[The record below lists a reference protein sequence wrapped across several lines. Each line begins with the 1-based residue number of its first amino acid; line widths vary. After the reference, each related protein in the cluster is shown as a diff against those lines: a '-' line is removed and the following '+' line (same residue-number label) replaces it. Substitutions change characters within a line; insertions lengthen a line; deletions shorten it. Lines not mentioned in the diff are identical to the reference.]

1 MTRFLFTLLTLVALA
16 GCSTLPSDG
25 PTARALNAGSTGQ
38 DFAGA
43 YAVVDLDY
51 ATVERIK
58 AATPARDGSLAA
70 AGGTAP
76 SDVIAIG
83 DTLAIAVFEPGGT
96 LFGGQSASGRT
107 SSGGASLPPVVVDR
121 NGAAGVPFAGA
132 VPVAGLTGPQAA
144 EAVRRA
150 LIGKVGAPQVVVS
163 IAASPSNAV
172 TVLGEVRNPGRA
184 PLSVGADRIL
194 DVIAAAGGTA
204 RPVEDIEVAVQRD
217 GQTFTAPLSIV
228 TSTFGENIRLT
239 RGDQVNLR
247 LQPRRYSTFGA
258 LGAVSQIDMGAGSL
272 PLGAALSR
280 AGGLDTNTADARSV
294 LVFRFERPE
303 VATALGLTQPAT
315 VRGVPVVYRLNLA
328 DPAGVFTAGN
338 FPVQPDDV
346 LYVPRSGAAEA
357 RKFFDFVQSITRVI
371 YDISVTSA
379 LSVN

>member
-1 MTRFLFTLLTLVALA
+1 MTRPLFTLLILIALA

-25 PTARALNAGSTGQ
+25 PNARALDTGSTGA
-38 DFAGA
+38 DVAGG

-58 AATPARDGSLAA
+58 AATPVNDASLTA
-70 AGGTAP
+70 AGGTAL
-76 SDVIAIG
+76 SDVIAVG
-83 DTLAIAVFEPGGT
+83 DTLSIAIFEPGGA
-96 LFGGQSASGRT
+96 LFGSRSASGST

-132 VPVAGLTGPQAA
+132 VHVAGLTGPQAA

-184 PLSVGADRIL
+184 PLAVGADRIL
-194 DVIAAAGGTA
+194 DVIAAAGGAA
-204 RPVEDIEVAVQRD
+204 RAVEDIEVAVQRD
-217 GQTFTAPLSIV
+217 GQTFTAPLSTV
-228 TSTFGENIRLT
+228 TTTFGENVRLA

-247 LQPRRYSTFGA
+247 YRPRRYSAFGA
-258 LGAVSQIDMGAGSL
+258 LGTVSQIDMGAGPL
-272 PLGAALSR
+272 TLGAALSR

-303 VATALGLTQPAT
+303 VAAALGLAQPPT

-328 DPAGVFTAGN
+328 DPVGVFTAGN

-346 LYVPRSGAAEA
+346 LYAPRSGAAEA
-357 RKFFDFVQSITRVI
+357 RKFFDFIQSITRVI
-371 YDISVTSA
+371 YDVSVTSA

>member
-1 MTRFLFTLLTLVALA
+1 MTRPLFTLLILVALA
-16 GCSTLPSDG
+16 GCSTLPADG
-25 PTARALNAGSTGQ
+25 PTARAL
-38 DFAGA
+38 DAGA
-43 YAVVDLDY
+43 TGAEPAGGYAVVDLDY
-51 ATVERIK
+51 ATVERIR
-58 AATPARDGSLAA
+58 AATPVDNASLAA

-83 DTLAIAVFEPGGT
+83 DTLSIAVFEPGGA
-96 LFGGQSASGRT
+96 LFGGRSA
-107 SSGGASLPPVVVDR
+107 GGASLPPVVVDR

-172 TVLGEVRNPGRA
+172 TVLGEVRSPGRA
-184 PLSVGADRIL
+184 PLAVGADRLL

-217 GQTFTAPLSIV
+217 GRTFSAPLSTV
-228 TSTFGENIRLT
+228 TSTFGENIRLA

-247 LQPRRYSTFGA
+247 FRPRRYAAFGA
-258 LGAVSQIDMGAGSL
+258 LGTVSQIDMGAGPL
-272 PLGAALSR
+272 TLGAALSR
-280 AGGLDTNTADARSV
+280 AGGLDTNSADARSV

-303 VATALGLTQPAT
+303 VAAALGLVQPAT

-338 FPVQPDDV
+338 FPVQPDDM
-346 LYVPRSGAAEA
+346 LYAPRSGAAEA
-357 RKFFDFVQSITRVI
+357 RKFFDFIQSITRVI
-371 YDISVTSA
+371 YDVSVTSA
-379 LSVN
+379 VSVN

>member
-1 MTRFLFTLLTLVALA
+1 MTRSLLTLLMLAALT
-16 GCSTLPSDG
+16 GCSTLPADG
-25 PTARALNAGSTGQ
+25 PSSRGLE
-38 DFAGA
+38 AGA
-43 YAVVDLDY
+43 TGPAVAGGYAVVDLDY

-58 AATPARDGSLAA
+58 DATPASEGSLAA
-70 AGGTAP
+70 AGATSPA
-76 SDVIAIG
+76 DVIAVG
-83 DTLAIAVFEPGGT
+83 DTLSIAIFEPGGA
-96 LFGGQSASGRT
+96 LFGSRSASGAAA
-107 SSGGASLPPVVVDR
+107 SGGSSLPPVVVDR

-132 VPVAGLTGPQAA
+132 VQVAGLTGPQAA

-172 TVLGEVRNPGRA
+172 TVLGEVRSPGRA
-184 PLSVGADRIL
+184 PLAVGADRIL
-194 DVIAAAGGTA
+194 DVIAAAGGTP

-217 GQTFTAPLSIV
+217 GLTFTAPLSVV
-228 TSTFGENIRLT
+228 TTTFGENVRLA

-247 LQPRRYSTFGA
+247 FRPRRYSAFGA
-258 LGAVSQIDMGAGSL
+258 LGTVSQIDMGVG
-272 PLGAALSR
+272 PLTLAAALSR

-303 VATALGLTQPAT
+303 VAAALGLVQPAT

-338 FPVQPDDV
+338 FPVQPDDI
-346 LYVPRSGAAEA
+346 LYAPRSGAAEA
-357 RKFFDFVQSITRVI
+357 RKFFDFIQSITRVI
-371 YDISVTSA
+371 YDVSVTSA

>member
-1 MTRFLFTLLTLVALA
+1 MTRSLFTLLILAALA
-16 GCSTLPSDG
+16 GCATLPADG
-25 PTARALNAGSTGQ
+25 PTARALEAGSGGP
-38 DFAGA
+38 DAAGS

-51 ATVERIK
+51 AAAERIRTATPPTEGSLSAA
-58 AATPARDGSLAA
+58 AATDP
-70 AGGTAP
+70 T
-76 SDVIAIG
+76 DVIAVG
-83 DTLAIAVFEPGGT
+83 DTLSISVFEPGGA
-96 LFGGQSASGRT
+96 LFGGRSASGT
-107 SSGGASLPPVVVDR
+107 ASAGGTALPPVVVDR

-172 TVLGEVRNPGRA
+172 TVLGEVRAPGRA

-194 DVIAAAGGTA
+194 DVIAAAGGAA
-204 RPVEDIEVAVQRD
+204 RPVEEIEVAVQRD
-217 GQTFTAPLSIV
+217 GLTFTAPLAAV
-228 TSTFGENIRLT
+228 TSTFGENVRLA
-239 RGDQVNLR
+239 RGDQINLR
-247 LQPRRYSTFGA
+247 FRPRRFSTFGA
-258 LGAVSQIDMGAGSL
+258 LGAVSQIDMGAGPLS
-272 PLGAALSR
+272 LGAALSR

-303 VATALGLTQPAT
+303 VARALGLVQPPT

-338 FPVQPDDV
+338 FVIQPDDV
-346 LYVPRSGAAEA
+346 LYAPRSGAAEA
-357 RKFFDFVQSITRVI
+357 RKFFDFIQSITRVI
-371 YDISVTSA
+371 YDVSVTSA